1 MKTKIKRYKREFL
14 NSGEGMAAIA
24 SYVKM
29 EEWDYTKGKQ
39 KKKDAN
45 VDSTVTISDCNRQ
58 VTLEFGAWTKRDVA
72 RTRVKWQ
79 RLINHVN
86 DAYIE
91 WERAV
96 AAMEDVQETRLQD

>member
-24 SYVKM
+24 SYVQM
-29 EEWDYTKGKQ
+29 EEWDYTTKGKQ
-39 KKKDAN
+39 KKKHSN
-45 VDSTVTISDCNRQ
+45 VNSNVTISDCNRQ
-58 VTLEFGAWTKRDVA
+58 VTLEFGAWSKGDVK
-72 RTRVKWQ
+72 RTRMKWQ
-79 RLINHVN
+79 RFINHVS

-96 AAMEDVQETRLQD
+96 AAMEDVQQTL

>member
-14 NSGEGMAAIA
+14 NSDEGMAAIA

-29 EEWDYTKGKQ
+29 EEWEYTTTKGSQ
-39 KKKDAN
+39 KKKAAN
-45 VDSTVTISDCNRQ
+45 VNSNVTISDCNRQ
-58 VTLEFGAWTKRDVA
+58 VTLEFGAWSKRDIKRV
-72 RTRVKWQ
+72 RVKWE
-79 RLINHVN
+79 RLINHIN

-96 AAMEDVQETRLQD
+96 AAMEDVQ